1 MEEDWE
7 KFFDDLGLSHI
18 GDQIISYFGVDDLW
32 SLRQVNRKLK
42 TKAEAELIK
51 LKDRIDEHWQL
62 FPPLSW
68 HGNTAFWKR
77 RGAIKYIK
85 FHQFYRKHRNDI
97 RGLTFIDLLDPS
109 AGG

>member
-7 KFFDDLGLSHI
+7 KFFDNPELSHI

-32 SLRQVNRKLK
+32 SLRQVNKKLK

-51 LKDRIDEHWQL
+51 LKDRIDEHVQN

-68 HGNTAFWKR
+68 QGNTEFWKR
-77 RGAIKYIK
+77 RGAINYIK

-97 RGLTFIDLLDPS
+97 PGLRFIDLLDPS